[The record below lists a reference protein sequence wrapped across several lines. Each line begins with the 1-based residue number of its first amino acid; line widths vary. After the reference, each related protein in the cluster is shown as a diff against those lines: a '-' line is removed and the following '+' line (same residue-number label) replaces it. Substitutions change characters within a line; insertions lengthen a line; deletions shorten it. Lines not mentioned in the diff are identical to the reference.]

1 MKALNAVMR
10 MVTVGV
16 LMAIA
21 GAVAA
26 QQAYPAKLIRII
38 VPTVPGG
45 STTAIARLVAQKL
58 TESWGQQVIVENR
71 AGGDT
76 LIGTDMVAKSPP
88 DGYTLLVPS
97 ITHVIL
103 PLLKP
108 TPYDAIK
115 DFAPVTSLAS
125 QMYVML
131 LHPTVPANTL
141 QEFIALA
148 KAKPGQLNYSASGA
162 GSGPRMAVEQLSMM
176 TGVKLQ
182 LIAYKGGAQALTDLI
197 GGQVHM
203 SLQAPIVSI
212 GHIKSGKLKAIAVTG
227 EHRSPALPQIPTA
240 AEAGLPGFEFNSW
253 QGLLAPAG
261 TPDEVIAKLAA
272 ETGKILAIPDIR
284 EKLASQGVASFAST
298 PDQFAALLKADTAK
312 FARIIKAANIKLE
325 N

>member
-1 MKALNAVMR
+1 MIKNLLKPMR
-10 MVTVGV
+10 MLAAGM
-16 LMAIA
+16 LMALA
-21 GAVAA
+21 TSGHA

-58 TESWGQQVIVENR
+58 TQSWGQQVIVENR

-76 LIGTDMVAKSPP
+76 LIGTSLVAKSPP

-103 PLLKP
+103 PLLTP

-131 LHPTVPANTL
+131 LHPSVPANTL
-141 QEFIALA
+141 LEFIALA

-162 GSGPRMAVEQLSMM
+162 GSGPRMAVELFGMM

-197 GGQVHM
+197 GGQVQM

-212 GHIKSGKLKAIAVTG
+212 GHVKSGKLKAIAVTG
-227 EHRSPALPQIPTA
+227 ESRSSALPQIPTA

-261 TPDEVIAKLAA
+261 TPNEVVAKLAT

-284 EKLASQGVASFAST
+284 EKLASQGVSALAST
-298 PDQFAALLKADTAK
+298 PDQFSALLKADTAK
-312 FARIIKAANIKLE
+312 FARIVKTANIKLE
-325 N
+325 